1 VATDST
7 TALNETQFTPTL
19 SALTGFGGGKTGWI
33 HFGSS
38 TGSVEQTPHNVVHVQ
53 VGGWMTDPNRAALDP
68 VFWLHHA
75 NIDRLWELWIRQGHT
90 NTADAAWPAQQFLLF
105 DDAGNQIT
113 MTAADVIS
121 SEDQLGYTY
130 EGLPALPPPPGGGF
144 GLAPDEEGEAMPDD
158 GVPAELRGASARP
171 VVLGAEGDEAQ
182 FSLVPSARPRRR
194 GLDDDVRRRVF
205 LTVDNV
211 TADGPPSTSYDV
223 VLDMGTPDDPR
234 DDYLVGVVA
243 PFGVVEASS
252 VENGEPHG
260 MRFTFDVTDVVEKLT
275 ARGHWNEDAIRVT
288 FRPIEEV
295 EDDEPTEITIGRIGL
310 YFE

>member
-1 VATDST
+1 
-7 TALNETQFTPTL
+7 
-19 SALTGFGGGKTGWI
+19 
-33 HFGSS
+33 
-38 TGSVEQTPHNVVHVQ
+38 
-53 VGGWMTDPNRAALDP
+53 
-68 VFWLHHA
+68 
-75 NIDRLWELWIRQGHT
+75 
-90 NTADAAWPAQQFLLF
+90 
-105 DDAGNQIT
+105 
-113 MTAADVIS
+113 
-121 SEDQLGYTY
+121 
-130 EGLPALPPPPGGGF
+130 
-144 GLAPDEEGEAMPDD
+144 MPDD